1 MSSPHRIF
9 GAEMSPYSVKVR
21 SYFRYKG
28 IPHQWIVRNMETQAE
43 YQKYAKLPIVPL
55 VVTPEGEGVQDS
67 TPILERFEAAHPEP
81 SIHPGDPVAAFVSP
95 LLEEFGDEWG
105 NKWMFHYRWAR
116 EVDQLC
122 SAGRLARGMMPGASD
137 EQHAGMTQQIRERM
151 VNRVWFV
158 GSSAETAPQIESSFR
173 DAIALLDA
181 HLATRPYLFGG
192 RPAFGDFGLFAQ
204 LYEAWTDPTPGALIE
219 GRAQR
224 VLDWVH
230 RMLWPRAEGD
240 FEAWSSL
247 EPTLLPFLERQVGRL
262 FLPWSVA
269 NAAAIA
275 AGKEEFRVELD
286 GRGWTQKPQK
296 YHAKS
301 LAVLR
306 AKYVAARG
314 ASGLEAILERAGCLA
329 GLRREGE
336 GA

>member
-1 MSSPHRIF
+1 MSNRHRIF
-9 GAEMSPYSVKVR
+9 GIEMSPYSVKVR
-21 SYFRYKG
+21 SYFRYKAL
-28 IPHQWIVRNMETQAE
+28 PHEWIVRNVATQAE

-67 TPILERFEAAHPEP
+67 TPILERFEATHPEP
-81 SIHPGDPVAAFVSP
+81 SIHPGDPVAAFVSA

-122 SAGRLARGMMPGASD
+122 SAGRIARAMMPAASE
-137 EQHAGMTQQIRERM
+137 EQHAGMTAQIRDRM

-158 GSSAETAPQIESSFR
+158 GSNAETAPQIEASFR
-173 DAIALLDA
+173 EAIGLLDA
-181 HLATRPYLFGG
+181 HLATRPYLFGA

-224 VLDWVH
+224 VLDWLQ
-230 RMLWPRAEGD
+230 RMLWPRAEGA
-240 FEAWSSL
+240 FETWPSL

-262 FLPWSVA
+262 FLPWTVA

-275 AGKEEFRVELD
+275 AGQEEFRVELD

-301 LAVLR
+301 LAALR
-306 AKYVAARG
+306 AKYAAAPDR
-314 ASGLEAILERAGCLA
+314 AAVDAVLERAGCVA
-329 GLRREGE
+329 ALRG
-336 GA
+336 